1 MSPCAFELWKRL
13 AVVAL
18 IAAACAK
25 PLPPGA
31 IQTVVDRGHEGRR
44 VIFVGLDGA
53 DFRLLDRFVAD
64 GTMPQ
69 LGAILVRAERRVLL
83 TQHPPLSPLV
93 WTSMMTGVSPVE
105 HRVLDFTRFHPVTRQ
120 QEPITSD
127 ERAVPAIWNIAQYGG
142 KRAGVFGLWATF
154 PAEAGVVLTDRDL
167 PRDYVAATELLH
179 ARARQW
185 IADEKP
191 DLAIVYFQGTDE
203 IGHFTAGDIEKA
215 RAYFHRIDAILGD
228 YRALAEKLD
237 AELVIASDHGFDWGG
252 THEESSTATATAAKW
267 HRNEGVWIRWP
278 HVATNAEPAHVDQ
291 VCATLIEILGLPR
304 AEGIAAPIGDAA
316 AGESVNYRRYFHVA
330 SQAAERGGGSD
341 EQVAKLKSLGYI
353 ASTAPAPASATGTR
367 TPQSFN
373 NEGLILREQTHVDE
387 AERAFRAALAIDPK
401 YASAR
406 RNLDD
411 LLSSRGVARLKAHDC
426 AGALADFRGVAQE
439 SALLWTGI
447 AAAEGCLGN
456 EAGAKKAIDRAIA
469 LDPKVATAF

>member
-1 MSPCAFELWKRL
+1 MSLCAFEPWKRL
-13 AVVAL
+13 AIIAL
-18 IAAACAK
+18 IGTACSK

-31 IQTVVDRGHEGRR
+31 IQTVVDRAHEGRR

-69 LGAILVRAERRVLL
+69 LATILTQAERRVLF

-93 WTSMMTGVSPVE
+93 WTTMMTGVSPVE

-127 ERAVPAIWNIAQYGG
+127 ERAVPALWNIAQYGG

-154 PAEAGVVLTDRDL
+154 PAETGVVLTDRDL
-167 PRDYVAATELLH
+167 PRDYVAATELVH
-179 ARARQW
+179 ARATQW
-185 IADEKP
+185 IAEQKP

-203 IGHFTAGDIEKA
+203 IGHFTAGDVEKA
-215 RAYFHRIDAILGD
+215 RGYFRRIDAILGD

-252 THEESSTATATAAKW
+252 AHEESSTATATAAKW

-278 HVATNAEPAHVDQ
+278 HAATNAEPAHVDQ
-291 VCATLIEILGLPR
+291 VCATLIGILGLPR
-304 AEGIAAPIGDAA
+304 AEEVAAPIGDVPASD
-316 AGESVNYRRYFHVA
+316 SVNYRRFFR
-330 SQAAERGGGSD
+330 AAPAAGQRGGNSD

-353 ASTAPAPASATGTR
+353 ASTAPAPATATGTR

-387 AERAFRAALAIDPK
+387 AARAFRAALAIDPV

-406 RNLDD
+406 KNLDN
-411 LLSSRGVARLKAHDC
+411 LLSARGVARLKAHDC
-426 AGALADFRGVAQE
+426 AGALSDFQGVTQE

-447 AAAEGCLGN
+447 AAAEGCLGD
-456 EAGAKKAIDRAIA
+456 EGGARKAMDRAIA